1 MSKRP
6 KSHYKDPNRR
16 SNWMQ
21 NEVVPARQLKAMR
34 NKRFDQLMES
44 GETEAE
50 SLARSLEIVP
60 KSRKK

>member
-16 SNWMQ
+16 SNWMK
-21 NEVVPARQLKAMR
+21 NEEVPARQLKAIR
-34 NKRFDQLMES
+34 NKKFNSLMES

-50 SLARSLEIVP
+50 ALARALEITC
-60 KSRKK
+60 K